1 MHVHFDRAVSGPYAS
16 ADAAGRPNINPK
28 FKFSTFRVSLV
39 GVCSLTN
46 PSNGEANMDV
56 WEKLSIFPPVEPAPD
71 AATDSQEHS
80 QRPVDAGLSPVTRQ
94 RVVLLPHTRI
104 EPTDTRPSKRRRG
117 GS

>member
-1 MHVHFDRAVSGPYAS
+1 
-16 ADAAGRPNINPK
+16 
-28 FKFSTFRVSLV
+28 
-39 GVCSLTN
+39 
-46 PSNGEANMDV
+46 MDV